1 MTEFDEQFLDEDC
14 VDCNENASKLMK
26 EIEEGL
32 EIMES
37 MESGITQTMNAQ
49 DIIDNNIV
57 TILDEN
63 GNVMSAVPECVLQ
76 NTLESYRISGFNI
89 KKWRYTR
96 VFRQAEQFVERIDE
110 HRERLNE
117 QNRNLNP
124 ESTSEQSGIPEEG
137 DTLPEEGLFRV
148 DLNEDLLRQH
158 QELCSEL

>member
-89 KKWRYTR
+89 KKWRYTY
-96 VFRQAEQFVERIDE
+96 I
-110 HRERLNE
+110 
-117 QNRNLNP
+117 
-124 ESTSEQSGIPEEG
+124 T
-137 DTLPEEGLFRV
+137 
-148 DLNEDLLRQH
+148 
-158 QELCSEL
+158 